1 MGLGGHGGRR
11 AATAT
16 GAADDVN
23 AASGGGGNLPPPTYV
38 ERQLRRLLQVT
49 TRQSELMAEG
59 AEDDDD
65 GGTAA
70 DRNDMRAIERSM
82 RSMATRLGG
91 RAGRCPDRSGLLHG
105 DYKIDNLIFHP
116 TEPRVIAVLDWEL
129 STVGDGYCDL
139 ANLCMMYF
147 MPGMER
153 GWGVAG
159 LGSESRDERDLFFFF
174 ETSLAI
180 ILRTWRLHHL
190 FHRLPLSI
198 FPVFPFRPDTNLE
211 GTGIP
216 ARGGIV
222 STYCENS
229 RRHYR
234 TTQRAQLPPNSIPM
248 PIPPIVRPPASYDE
262 AEAWAGFYLSFLF
275 FKNCVIV
282 HGVAQRASSGVA
294 SSAVAHRVA
303 GLLPE
308 MVRLNRKIWDE
319 FPPPPGNGKCDDGK
333 LAASK
338 L

>member
-16 GAADDVN
+16 ATATAIGGGAADDVN
-23 AASGGGGNLPPPTYV
+23 AASGRSGNLPPPTYV

-49 TRQSELMAEG
+49 SRQSELMAEG

-159 LGSESRDERDLFFFF
+159 LGGELRDECDLFFVLRNPPRDYLADMASPSSVSPPP
-174 ETSLAI
+174 SLY
-180 ILRTWRLHHL
+180 
-190 FHRLPLSI
+190 
-198 FPVFPFRPDTNLE
+198 FPRF
-211 GTGIP
+211 
-216 ARGGIV
+216 
-222 STYCENS
+222 
-229 RRHYR
+229 
-234 TTQRAQLPPNSIPM
+234 
-248 PIPPIVRPPASYDE
+248 PIPTRHEPGRDGNTG
-262 AEAWAGFYLSFLF
+262 AGWDRFRLLR
-275 FKNCVIV
+275 I
-282 HGVAQRASSGVA
+282 Q
-294 SSAVAHRVA
+294 SSAPSNDTTR
-303 GLLPE
+303 PTPT
-308 MVRLNRKIWDE
+308 E
-319 FPPPPGNGKCDDGK
+319 FDSNADSADRPPPGE
-333 LAASK
+333 L
-338 L
+338 

>member
-159 LGSESRDERDLFFFF
+159 LGGESRDERDLFFSSKPPSRLSSGHGVSIISF
-174 ETSLAI
+174 TASLSLFSPFSHSDQI
-180 ILRTWRLHHL
+180 RTWRG
-190 FHRLPLSI
+190 REYRRGVGS
-198 FPVFPFRPDTNLE
+198 FPPTANTVV
-211 GTGIP
+211 GI
-216 ARGGIV
+216 I
-222 STYCENS
+222 E
-229 RRHYR
+229 RHN
-234 TTQRAQLPPNSIPM
+234 APNSHRIRFQCRFRRSSAPRLAM
-248 PIPPIVRPPASYDE
+248 TRPRPGPASTCR
-262 AEAWAGFYLSFLF
+262 SSSSR
-275 FKNCVIV
+275 I
-282 HGVAQRASSGVA
+282 ASSCTA
-294 SSAVAHRVA
+294 SPSARRR
-303 GLLPE
+303 GW
-308 MVRLNRKIWDE
+308 R
-319 FPPPPGNGKCDDGK
+319 
-333 LAASK
+333 AAPWPTAWRDCCRRWSG
-338 L
+338 